1 MTPQHGC
8 LLFSFPF
15 VAMISL
21 SGRVHLSFPPAAV
34 EGRGGL
40 QGGRFEASHRL
51 EGGGRSGLDKVEGG
65 GCGSMVRG

>member
-1 MTPQHGC
+1 
-8 LLFSFPF
+8 
-15 VAMISL
+15 MISL

-51 EGGGRSGLDKVEGG
+51 EGGGRSGLDKVGG
-65 GCGSMVRG
+65 GGGRRGDGVRILSIH

>member
-1 MTPQHGC
+1 MT
-8 LLFSFPF
+8 
-15 VAMISL
+15 SL

-51 EGGGRSGLDKVEGG
+51 EGGGRRGDGVVCIVELK
-65 GCGSMVRG
+65 VRGVMGDLV